1 MTLSEAQRKFTRMIG
16 SLIFMAYANGYELS
30 LVTHTGIHAA
40 MASGEK
46 KKVIAQRDPSI
57 SDAWLWILICLGM
70 VNT

>member
-30 LVTHTGIHAA
+30 FGDAYRDPRGHGKW
-40 MASGEK
+40 GE